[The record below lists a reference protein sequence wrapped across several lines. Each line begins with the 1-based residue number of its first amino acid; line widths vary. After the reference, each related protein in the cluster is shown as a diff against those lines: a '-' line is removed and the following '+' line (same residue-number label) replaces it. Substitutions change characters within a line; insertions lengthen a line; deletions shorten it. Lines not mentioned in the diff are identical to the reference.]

1 MNKRARYCRSYDR
14 IEILLTYACNRR
26 CLNCEAMVRQAPSNE
41 VMTLEQIEK
50 FIEQSIEKN
59 VKWKNIRLLGGEPT
73 LHPNIERIIQLLLE
87 YKEQYSKDC
96 NIVVVSN
103 GSGKF
108 VNTVLNLLE
117 SKYDI
122 EIQNSNKTS
131 DIQTGFSPVN
141 QAPIDLE
148 EYKNMDFI
156 KGCWIPT
163 VCGIALDMNGFY
175 PCSAAAAIARVS
187 GKDIGRKE
195 VPTSKDNMEDI
206 FQSTCCLCGHYY
218 NEINNEFTEE
228 EANQDNLDEL
238 EKVIDDYQKRTTGE
252 LYEEVIS
259 ESWGKILENYKK
271 EKPILKK
278 Y

>member
-1 MNKRARYCRSYDR
+1 MNKRTKYSRSYDR
-14 IEILLTYACNRR
+14 IEIILTYACNRK

-41 VMTLEQIEK
+41 AMTVEQIEK
-50 FIEQSIEKN
+50 FIKQSIEKD
-59 VKWKNIRLLGGEPT
+59 VKWKNIRLLGGEPA
-73 LHPNIERIIQLLLE
+73 LHPDIEKIVQIMLE

-96 NIVVVSN
+96 NITVVSN
-103 GSGKF
+103 GSGEF
-108 VNTVLNLLE
+108 VNSVLDRLE

-122 EIQNSNKTS
+122 EIQNSNKTT
-131 DIQTGFSPVN
+131 DVQAGFSPVN
-141 QAPIDLE
+141 QAPIDMK
-148 EYKNMDFI
+148 EYKNMDFT

-175 PCSAAAAIARVS
+175 PCSASAAIARVT
-187 GKDIGRKE
+187 GNDIGRKE
-195 VPTSKDNMEDI
+195 VPISTDNMEDI

-228 EANQDNLDEL
+228 EANQDNLEEL

-252 LYEEVIS
+252 LYDEIIS
-259 ESWGKILENYKK
+259 ESWEKILNNYKK
-271 EKPILKK
+271 EKPILKT